1 MSKSQVPNYRNNSCK
16 YNLVREKLLKCLE
29 DGKSSHECAV
39 DLRISIPTINR
50 YKCCL
55 SAELGKPFIVP
66 EEKQFVERQKNKAA
80 YYKKAVESRSAEKQQ
95 QDTPPAVEA
104 APKKVTK
111 NAKKAV

>member
-1 MSKSQVPNYRNNSCK
+1 MSKNPTPQYKNNSCK

-29 DGKSSHECAV
+29 DGKSSRECAV

-80 YYKKAVESRSAEKQQ
+80 YYKKAAEAHAAEKN
-95 QDTPPAVEA
+95 QDAPAETPS
-104 APKKVTK
+104 PKKG
-111 NAKKAV
+111 KKK